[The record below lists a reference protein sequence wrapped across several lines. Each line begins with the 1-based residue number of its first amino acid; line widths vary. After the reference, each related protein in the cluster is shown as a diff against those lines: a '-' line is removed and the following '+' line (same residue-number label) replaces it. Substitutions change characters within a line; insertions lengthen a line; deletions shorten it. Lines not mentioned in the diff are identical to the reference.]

1 LPLAAVARWA
11 KPRRAR
17 LLQCHVFDA
26 ALANFMKSTAG
37 KNQDLQ
43 SGQEHLPVHSLAKR
57 EFPLFVKA
65 IQYKNPYDFTRV
77 HRHDY
82 FEIFFF
88 ETGGGSQLID
98 FIEMPV
104 NGNSCYIVF
113 PLQVHLLRRSPE
125 ASGRLV
131 QFRDEAIAASDLKN
145 LLQQASFG
153 MNTAAIFENNPRQL
167 QQVSATLDLL
177 KKASEK
183 HSVHSREISLHF
195 LQALIFQ
202 LLERRQT
209 QHKSP
214 PSADRKLAYRFQQLL
229 EEQYLHDRSVQHYA
243 ALLNLT
249 EKKLS
254 AITKKYWGLN
264 PLQVIHNRLLLEAK
278 RLLLFEDTSH
288 KEIAFHL
295 NFDSPASFSQLVKN
309 KTGLFP
315 SALQKRLAKIHK

>member
-1 LPLAAVARWA
+1 V
-11 KPRRAR
+11 
-17 LLQCHVFDA
+17 
-26 ALANFMKSTAG
+26 KSTASKNHDLKSG
-37 KNQDLQ
+37 K
-43 SGQEHLPVHSLAKR
+43 EHLPVHSLAKS
-57 EFPLFVKA
+57 EFPVFVKDLRH
-65 IQYKNPYDFTRV
+65 KNPYDFTRV

-98 FIEMPV
+98 FVELPV
-104 NGNSCYIVF
+104 HSHSCYLVS

-145 LLQQASFG
+145 LLQQAVFG

-177 KKASEK
+177 KQASEK
-183 HSVHSREISLHF
+183 HSVYSREISLHF

-202 LLERRQT
+202 LLEHRKA
-209 QHKSP
+209 QHKNP
-214 PSADRKLAYRFQQLL
+214 PSNDRKLAYQFQQLL
-229 EEQYLHDRSVQHYA
+229 EEQYLHNRSVQHYA

-264 PLQVIHNRLLLEAK
+264 PLQVIHNRLLLEVK
-278 RLLLFEDTSH
+278 RMLIFEETSH

-295 NFDSPASFSQLVKN
+295 DFDGPASFSQFVKN
-309 KTGLFP
+309 KTGLTP